1 MRKPAQIVAL
11 IAAAAATFA
20 STVAIL
26 WALYRCALAIALF
39 LIFIV
44 YATLTY

>member
-1 MRKPAQIVAL
+1 MRKQTQLAAL
-11 IAAAAATFA
+11 IAVAAATFA

-26 WALYRCALAIALF
+26 WALYLCALAVARF